1 MTDGPEQVTHVIEFE
16 PELTEHQEKAMAMAL
31 ELSYLNGR
39 LEECGDIIRA
49 LSSIAE
55 EFAAES
61 LENERDEAET
71 AAFLDVISML
81 QGGLNSRGQE
91 VFDLIKELDV
101 DAS

>member
-1 MTDGPEQVTHVIEFE
+1 MTDGPEQVTHVIEFD

-55 EFAAES
+55 EFASES
-61 LENERDEAET
+61 LENGRDETET

-81 QGGLNSRGQE
+81 QDGLNSRGQE
-91 VFDLIKELDV
+91 VFDLIKEMSV